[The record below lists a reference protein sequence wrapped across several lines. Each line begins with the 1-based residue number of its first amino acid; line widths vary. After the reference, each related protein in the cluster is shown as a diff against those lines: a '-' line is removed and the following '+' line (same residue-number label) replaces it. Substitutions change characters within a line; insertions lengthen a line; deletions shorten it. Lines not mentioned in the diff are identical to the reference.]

1 MKTNKFAAFKK
12 ALKKDITSPKDLQN
26 LLNSIPLDF
35 ELPKQI
41 FPDKVEVGFTDE
53 IVSVEYKTFNECKE
67 LDDPGFTILVINTK
81 SGLTISFDDFR
92 ASSKSTINGELVRTK
107 FLSEILEMKM
117 EGKIL
122 TVINKEIDHALTRV
136 YDHRTIRKH
145 SYKITIN

>member
-1 MKTNKFAAFKK
+1 MKTNNFAAFKK
-12 ALKKDITSPKDLQN
+12 ALKKDINSPKDLQN
-26 LLNSIPLDF
+26 LLNSIPLGF

-41 FPDKVEVGFTDE
+41 FPDKVEIGFTDE

-67 LDDPGFTILVINTK
+67 LDDPGFTISVINTK
-81 SGLTISFDDFR
+81 SGLSIDINDFR
-92 ASSKSTINGELVRTK
+92 ASNKSTINDKLMRSL
-107 FLSEILEMKM
+107 FFSEFKEM

-122 TVINKEIDHALTRV
+122 TVINKEIDHTLTRV